1 MNPHLSKSGSPGALL
16 RTLVAQR
23 KLILQLARRDVAGR
37 YRGSMGGI
45 GWSLLT
51 PLLMLAVYTFVF
63 SVVFQARWG
72 VASDEGR
79 GMFAVII
86 FVGILVHGVLAE
98 CVNRAP
104 LLLLSNANYVKR
116 VVFPLEI
123 LPLVTLLSAL
133 FHLAVSCAVL
143 LGALLL
149 VRGGIPATA
158 VLFPLILVPLLL
170 LSLGLTWF
178 LSALGVYVRD
188 IGQFTSILTMVLLFM
203 APVFY
208 PVTALP
214 AHVRPWLYLNPL
226 TFVIEQARIALIWGG
241 TLDWTGLAQHT
252 AIGAVVAWLGFWSF
266 QKMRRGFGDVI

>member
-16 RTLVAQR
+16 RTLVVQR
-23 KLILQLARRDVAGR
+23 KLIVQLARRDVAGR

-45 GWSLLT
+45 GWALMT

-72 VASDEGR
+72 VGPDAGR

-123 LPLVTLLSAL
+123 LPVVTLLSAL

-143 LGALLL
+143 FGALLL
-149 VRGGIPATA
+149 VNGGIPATA
-158 VLFPLILVPLLL
+158 VLFPLVLVPLVLL
-170 LSLGLTWF
+170 ALGLTWF

-208 PVTALP
+208 PVSALP
-214 AHVRPWLYLNPL
+214 EHVRPWLYLNPL
-226 TFVIEQARIALIWGG
+226 TFVIEQARVALIWGG
-241 TLDWTGLAQHT
+241 ALDWAGLAQHT
-252 AIGAVVAWLGFWSF
+252 AAAALVAWLGFWSF